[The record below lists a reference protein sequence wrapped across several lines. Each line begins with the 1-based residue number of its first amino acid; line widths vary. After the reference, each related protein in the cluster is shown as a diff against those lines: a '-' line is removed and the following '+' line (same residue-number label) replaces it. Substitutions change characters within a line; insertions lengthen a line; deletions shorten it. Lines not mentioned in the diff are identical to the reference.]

1 MKKILILIITI
12 IMAKA
17 SMAQQDK
24 PVDIILKAI
33 LETYDF
39 PFTQED
45 AENARMN
52 DGMNCR
58 FSSDGI
64 GVTANCLP
72 HKNGGYMVLL
82 FVEDMSEMQMNTY
95 VFYYNDGEISNP
107 TNVLP
112 YPTMDDYYS
121 NAAQFPKDAYDAI
134 AEVAKYAVYTYD
146 TDTKQLQISFLLFYS
161 DDEIIKKYMAARKSL
176 SGPKILYAWDG
187 EKFVRTPDSKP
198 FDEDLSIFGVEG
210 YVPKNP
216 ESIAMEAFKAYFAT
230 DPFEIG
236 LSKQEYLDKYE
247 KYLIKKS
254 PTVAETMGIYLED
267 KNAARKLKIACYEF
281 KKGGYLVIVN
291 EVVNEKFET
300 FSFKDGKLT
309 PLPNAFPQI
318 DPEKTTIISPS
329 EISLEGYFID
339 HFAYDGFE
347 IHGINISMNPET
359 MEMNADEDD
368 VTYFKWDGEKF
379 VK

>member
-1 MKKILILIITI
+1 
-12 IMAKA
+12 MANA
-17 SMAQQDK
+17 AMAQVEK

-33 LETYDF
+33 LETYDL

-45 AENARMN
+45 AEDTGSLHDDMN
-52 DGMNCR
+52 ISFGTDKLVVNL
-58 FSSDGI
+58 
-64 GVTANCLP
+64 NCLP
-72 HKNGGYMVLL
+72 HKKGGYFALL
-82 FVEDMSEMQMNTY
+82 STENIMEMQMDTY
-95 VFYYNDGEISNP
+95 TFYYNNGEISNP
-107 TNVLP
+107 TDALP
-112 YPTMDDYYS
+112 YPTMEDYYS
-121 NAAQFPKDAYDAI
+121 NAAQFPKDAHDAI
-134 AEVAKYAVYTYD
+134 EESAKYVVYHYD
-146 TDTKQLQISFLLFYS
+146 PTEKQLIVTFMLLFS
-161 DDEIIKKYMAARKSL
+161 EDEIARKYMAARTEFT
-176 SGPKILYAWDG
+176 GPKILYTWNG
-187 EKFVRTPDSKP
+187 EQFVRKPDCKP

-210 YVPKNP
+210 YVAKNP
-216 ESIAMEAFKAYFAT
+216 ENIAVEALKAYFAT

-236 LSKQEYLDKYE
+236 LSKKEYIDKYE

-359 MEMNADEDD
+359 MEMITDEDD